1 MADWEQE
8 RTLLLTTQT
17 QIDTNVANS
26 SIRANRLLLLP
37 TARVLATLSELEEK
51 SLINNQGE
59 VFDSFAG
66 NQFCF
71 VKYAIES

>member
-1 MADWEQE
+1 MADREQE
-8 RTLLLTTQT
+8 RTLLLRTQT

-59 VFDSFAG
+59 VFDSFAW
-66 NQFCF
+66 NKFCF

>member
-1 MADWEQE
+1 MAEWEQE
-8 RTLLLTTQT
+8 RTLLLKTQT

-59 VFDSFAG
+59 VFDSFAW
-66 NQFCF
+66 NKFCF

>member
-1 MADWEQE
+1 MADREQE
-8 RTLLLTTQT
+8 RTLLLRTQT

-59 VFDSFAG
+59 VFDSFAW
-66 NQFCF
+66 NKFCF
-71 VKYAIES
+71 V

>member
-1 MADWEQE
+1 M
-8 RTLLLTTQT
+8 TQT

-51 SLINNQGE
+51 SLINNEGE
-59 VFDSFAG
+59 VFDSFG
-66 NQFCF
+66 WNKFCF